1 MADDVV
7 KDINPNIGTYDNG
20 DALNSESI
28 AVKDFNS
35 DALLAA
41 WLGI

>member
-1 MADDVV
+1 MADDIIDNV
-7 KDINPNIGTYDNG
+7 NPNIGTYDNG
-20 DALNSESI
+20 DNTDSV

-41 WLGI
+41 WILGV

>member
-1 MADDVV
+1 MADDVI

-20 DALNSESI
+20 DGSDSI

-35 DALLAA
+35 DALLIA
-41 WLGI
+41 WQIGG